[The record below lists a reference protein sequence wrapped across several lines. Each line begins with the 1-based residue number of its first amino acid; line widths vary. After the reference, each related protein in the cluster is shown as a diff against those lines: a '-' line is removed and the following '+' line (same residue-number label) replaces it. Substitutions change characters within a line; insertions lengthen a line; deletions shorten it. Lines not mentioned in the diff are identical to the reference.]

1 MEIDLPTEGGRFAS
15 GMVFV
20 DERKPRLSLSVFL
33 DRTKAGEKGLLIARN
48 QPDHRRRMLQAS
60 PKGDREQ
67 RSSFGP
73 GGDRENNHLVLWKA

>member
-1 MEIDLPTEGGRFAS
+1 MEMDLSSEGGRFTT

-33 DRTKAGEKGLLIARN
+33 DRTKSGDKGLLIG
-48 QPDHRRRMLQAS
+48 RRMLQAS

>member
-48 QPDHRRRMLQAS
+48 QPDHMCPNEAS
-60 PKGDREQ
+60 NVTGF
-67 RSSFGP
+67 S
-73 GGDRENNHLVLWKA
+73 